1 MISTGIQLLMQN
13 VKLWLVSQTH
23 FWLLEIGL
31 IFFIMKMCRTRLT
44 VNVPVDFHSDPGMQC
59 IIRLKENKVDN
70 DKANR
75 ESILV
80 DMDGRCNTSFD
91 AVKITNKIHCK

>member
-1 MISTGIQLLMQN
+1 MALACLSNSLLASRNQ
-13 VKLWLVSQTH
+13 SD
-23 FWLLEIGL
+23 
-31 IFFIMKMCRTRLT
+31 FFIMKMCRTRLT
-44 VNVPVDFHSDPGMQC
+44 VNVLVDFHSDPGMRC